1 MKKYL
6 YRSSF
11 LAALAMLSINAN
23 AQFAGGAGT
32 EEDPYVIETA
42 AQLNEMRNYLDG
54 NHFRLNADIDLTDW
68 LAQNSSDN
76 GWDPVGANP
85 DAGITGSFDGN
96 GHVIS
101 GFYINR
107 PELEN
112 VGLFGCVK
120 SSGKFGVKKLGLIIA
135 DGKEVKGLNN
145 VGGIIGQVPYTG
157 QTIEMSECFVI
168 GNITAIG
175 DGQTTGV
182 AGPIVAMTSALGT
195 VEVVNCYTS
204 GKVYGFAKAGG
215 LVGQGYRGIKI
226 ETSYSTCEVEAGTN
240 EAESKAGGLVGECGY
255 PNGSAIR
262 HDIIASIALNSS
274 INAPN
279 SPAANVGRLVGYE
292 KPDNPT
298 PYMYEFAYAW
308 ADMLVN
314 GAVVTDGLETN
325 KNGLNQS
332 SADVV
337 KEDVYFGD
345 DYLFWDPAVW
355 TLGNGDY
362 QLPILTVFAA
372 DKQPSD
378 KVAYLPDGESSSI
391 GSVNLNGMSIV
402 VSDGVITI
410 VNKPD
415 DSEVRVYDLTGKQVL
430 LSGEPI
436 INISSLNSGIYLVAV
451 GKQVVKIVKG

>member
-1 MKKYL
+1 
-6 YRSSF
+6 
-11 LAALAMLSINAN
+11 MLSVNAS
-23 AQFAGGAGT
+23 AQFAGGTGT
-32 EEDPYVIETA
+32 EEDPYLIETA

-54 NHFRLNADIDLTDW
+54 NHFRLNADVDLSEW
-68 LAQNSSDN
+68 LSENSADT
-76 GWDPVGANP
+76 GWEPVGANP
-85 DAGITGSFDGN
+85 DAGVTGSFDGN
-96 GHVIS
+96 GHIIS

-120 SSGKFGVKKLGLIIA
+120 TSGKFGVRKLGLIIA

-168 GNITAIG
+168 GNITAVG
-175 DGQTTGV
+175 DGDKTGV
-182 AGPIVAMTSALGT
+182 AGPIVAMTSALGN
-195 VEVVNCYTS
+195 VEVVNCYTA

-215 LVGQGYRGIKI
+215 LVGQGYRGVKI

-240 EAESKAGGLVGECGY
+240 AAESKAGGLIGECGY

-262 HDIIASIALNSS
+262 HDVIASIALNSS
-274 INAPN
+274 VKAPN

-308 ADMLVN
+308 ADMPVN
-314 GAVVTDGLETN
+314 DAVVTDGLETN
-325 KNGLNQS
+325 KNGLNQA

-355 TLGNGDY
+355 TLGNGAY
-362 QLPILTVFAA
+362 QLPILTAFAT
-372 DKQPSD
+372 DKQPMD
-378 KVAYLPDGESSSI
+378 KLAYLPDGESSSI
-391 GSVNLNGMSIV
+391 SSVSGAEASVVISGNQVTVLNKLAGVEV
-402 VSDGVITI
+402 VI
-410 VNKPD
+410 
-415 DSEVRVYDLTGKQVL
+415 YDLTGKQVL
-430 LSGEPI
+430 SSYDSV
-436 INISSLNSGIYLVAV
+436 INVSSLNSGIYLVVA

>member
-1 MKKYL
+1 
-6 YRSSF
+6 
-11 LAALAMLSINAN
+11 MLSINAN
-23 AQFAGGAGT
+23 AQFAGGTGT

-68 LAQNSSDN
+68 LAQNSADN
-76 GWDPVGANP
+76 GWEPVGANP

-120 SSGKFGVKKLGLIIA
+120 SSGKFGVKRLGLIVA
-135 DGKEVKGLNN
+135 DGKEVRGLNN

-157 QTIEMSECFVI
+157 QTIEMSECFVV
-168 GNITAIG
+168 GNITATG
-175 DGQTTGV
+175 DGQKTGV
-182 AGPIVAMTSALGT
+182 AGSIVAMTSALGN
-195 VEVVNCYTS
+195 VEVINCYTV

-215 LVGQGYRGIKI
+215 LVGQGYRGVRV
-226 ETSYSTCEVEAGTN
+226 ETSYSVCEVEAGTN
-240 EAESKAGGLVGECGY
+240 AEESKAGGLVGECGY

-262 HDIIASIALNSS
+262 HDIIASIALNPSVKAS
-274 INAPN
+274 N
-279 SPAANVGRLVGYE
+279 SPATHVGRLVGYE

-308 ADMLVN
+308 ADMPVN
-314 GAVVTDGLETN
+314 DAVVTDGLETN
-325 KNGLNQS
+325 KNGLNQA

-355 TLGNGDY
+355 TLGNGEY
-362 QLPILTVFAA
+362 QLPVLAAFAA
-372 DKQPSD
+372 EKQPTA
-378 KVAYLPDGESSSI
+378 KVSHLPNGESSSI
-391 GSVNLNGMSIV
+391 SSVSGSGASVFVTGNQITVLNKLADV
-402 VSDGVITI
+402 EVTI
-410 VNKPD
+410 
-415 DSEVRVYDLTGKQVL
+415 YDLTGKQVL
-430 LSGEPI
+430 RSYDSV
-436 INISSLNSGIYLVAV
+436 INVSSLNSGIYLVV
-451 GKQVVKIVKG
+451 VDKQVVKIVKG